1 MTRVNEHADSE
12 VPHGPFP
19 DVVPVLG
26 GGPVRLRA
34 MTAADLPFVVEMCRD
49 SESTRW
55 TTLPQLY
62 DLATADTFLQS
73 HVDEWSQ
80 PRGRRAGGAAVGGRL
95 RPAPCGFTHHGTL
108 PQRVPVRDGTADA
121 WRASL
126 LPGEPMTPRHTWVV
140 PPLVEVGGLR
150 LRPLRDDDRA
160 IADAA
165 SDDPLGEVL
174 VLTRGGELVEGGTAE
189 LGCSVRSS
197 ARGRGQRGEQQDAR
211 RRRVHAVRPRGGCRG
226 P

>member
-1 MTRVNEHADSE
+1 MSAALRIAARWAFTHGAPSLDWYAARRNLASWRVAHA
-12 VPHGPFP
+12 
-19 DVVPVLG
+19 
-26 GGPVRLRA
+26 
-34 MTAADLPFVVEMCRD
+34 
-49 SESTRW
+49 
-55 TTLPQLY
+55 
-62 DLATADTFLQS
+62 
-73 HVDEWSQ
+73 
-80 PRGRRAGGAAVGGRL
+80 
-95 RPAPCGFTHHGTL
+95 CGFTHHGSL

-160 IADAA
+160 IADVA

-174 VLTRGGELVEGGTAE
+174 VFTRGGELVEGGTAE
-189 LGCSVRSS
+189 LGDSVRPS
-197 ARGRGQRGEQQDAR
+197 AHGRGQRGEQQDAR
-211 RRRVHAVRPRGGCRG
+211 RRRVHAVGPRGGCRG

>member
-1 MTRVNEHADSE
+1 MNEHADSE
-12 VPHGPFP
+12 VPHDPFP
-19 DVVPVLG
+19 DVVPILG
-26 GGPVRLRA
+26 GGSVRLRA
-34 MTAADLPFVVEMCRD
+34 VTAADLPFVVEMCRD

-55 TTLPQLY
+55 TTVPQLY
-62 DLATADTFLQS
+62 DLATADTFLHS

-80 PRGRRAGGAAVGGRL
+80 PRGRRAGGGAAVGGQL
-95 RPAPCGFTHHGTL
+95 RRAPCGFTHHGTL

-160 IADAA
+160 IADVA

-174 VLTRGGELVEGGTAE
+174 VFTRGGELVEGGTAE
-189 LGCSVRSS
+189 LGDSVRPS
-197 ARGRGQRGEQQDAR
+197 AHGRGQRGEQQDAR
-211 RRRVHAVRPRGGCRG
+211 RRRVHAVGPRGGCRG